1 MAFDAGT
8 IYAGVKLQDH
18 FTSAFNKIGQGLQA
32 AQKWPKGLE
41 ASLADLEKQLQ
52 KVAKTPGLRNDAASI
67 AQSIAA
73 TNAQNRALEENII
86 ALKKGP
92 QEYAKLNRER
102 EVANK
107 LLAAGVTRESEYGKQ
122 LEASIRKQ
130 QQYQIEQKQ
139 LIDGHKRTHISTK
152 ALETGFISL
161 NSSVTKLSSS
171 FAFQAAI
178 AGGFVALLRSIFK
191 NTAEAEKATAL
202 LTSRIQATGGSA
214 GKSIEQLEKLA
225 TKFERLTGVEDELIM
240 ESEATLAT
248 FRRMPSE
255 SFEPALK
262 AALNLAAGT
271 DSLNDKVKLLGRAME
286 DPVKGISR
294 LERQGILLS
303 KAQKDNIKDF
313 AEHGQKAKA
322 NAIILAEVEKRAGG
336 AAEALRDTL
345 GGSVKALSNAW
356 GNLMEEIGKS
366 SGGGGMLRTG
376 IEGVVSALE
385 YLKDNWNIF
394 ESAIFTVLGNISDRL
409 ARFVAFWIDRW
420 ADAAKALKIFIDL
433 TSFGQVDTSGIER
446 FGGTLRDL
454 ADNVRQTGKYLKEG
468 FDIKAEE
475 AAIGSTSK
483 AVKGLADDIEDLGEE
498 SEKAAKK
505 LQALIDKV
513 RGFGVSASEAKSL
526 AFDIVK
532 SVQSMKGVFSFQ
544 DVDTTS
550 IGDFSRELA
559 KRLREFDAAAKEA
572 KLSGDKIE
580 SLRAQ
585 IVRFTSEEFAAKGLE
600 DLNRKLL
607 EFAKAG
613 KETLDNFQDVSLPDW
628 YQDAGEQAKGLLSTE
643 QKRALTIEEANKALQ
658 RGAISLDEHRKIVQ
672 QNTAVWV
679 QQTSEI
685 ERQFETVFAHL
696 SGIFEGFAGSLGN
709 FIARSFDSIDEAID
723 GLKQDLKSVLVNTVA
738 DYIQQWLSMWFKAFA
753 AWLARWIVTQ
763 RAAQA
768 ASAATGA
775 MSGAGGVSS
784 GVGSLMGG
792 AGKLMG
798 GGSGAGSGG
807 SSAWMNSALAGWGI
821 AIAGMYWI
829 LTKSTRDAIQ
839 TGAVSLAGEATGNSK
854 KLKDSI
860 RKVVDSLRLDIMDA
874 MDEFDLTFTALGN
887 VFLGQT
893 GKLAFVKDGFASA
906 IGKTFDSME
915 AAVDYFKVRA
925 IQLAEFTDKTSK
937 MVQDAIRG
945 SRAQT
950 MQGLGSDISLARE
963 IESFGFDKSVRDLAA
978 QLQELGKWFD
988 DTSKRAMD
996 LYRNSELLP
1005 DVLSRLKT
1013 EFGGRIQDIVDQ
1025 LLGRQKSEAE
1035 IFSSRKEII
1044 EQWIAAQIEA
1054 LHAERDVVAAQVA
1067 AMEGRL
1073 QALAE
1078 GVEIEG
1084 HILHIQLQGL
1094 EAMKARLVQIDEALA
1109 ELGKIDLN
1117 FKPPKGGG
1125 GRGTGSKD
1133 NIRDFIADRTFEL
1146 AIAKLSDYRQEVART
1161 IKEYDEQIK
1170 LAGKDAKLRGELIAL
1185 KEKELALMAEEQGKN
1200 TLQSFHEFTNL
1211 AAPFNAI
1218 RDTAKDLI
1226 DSINDSPFGD
1236 KRKANMIGAVLE
1248 ELDRKLQSLSDQRAL
1263 SLFGEMIADLE
1274 KFGADEALLV
1284 EARKAQAVLEHGL
1297 KMLHYQEEIALLI
1310 AQGKLSAKNREIFE
1324 KALEALGKI
1333 DPTML
1338 LGGSGPTAPLTG
1350 GLNNLIEAAD
1360 RFNETARKARDEAQ
1374 SLLDKYRPGSRKGP
1388 LSEINQVLSDF
1399 SKIRDVLGNTPEV
1412 VRLFRLSLQDA
1423 IDNLLDNVRKSQ
1435 EEMFFSELNPHGVF
1449 AQWNK
1454 ANEEFLQAQTKWA
1467 AGDISVA
1474 DEAGDIVKRL
1484 REITRE
1490 ISPRGSTE
1498 YTTLFDM
1505 TEKFL
1510 DSIGALSMDDVI
1522 QLGSRNNPMYIDS
1535 IDGLLDVNSEQLS
1548 VMGKIWESNKYVGEQ
1563 LKSINGKIGV
1573 IGGLANVA

>member
-1 MAFDAGT
+1 MSFDVGT
-8 IYAGVKLQDH
+8 IV
-18 FTSAFNKIGQGLQA
+18 A
-32 AQKWPKGLE
+32 ALVLKDQF
-41 ASLADLEKQLQ
+41 S
-52 KVAKTPGLRNDAASI
+52 TPLG
-67 AQSIAA
+67 
-73 TNAQNRALEENII
+73 
-86 ALKKGP
+86 
-92 QEYAKLNRER
+92 
-102 EVANK
+102 
-107 LLAAGVTRESEYGKQ
+107 
-122 LEASIRKQ
+122 
-130 QQYQIEQKQ
+130 
-139 LIDGHKRTHISTK
+139 K
-152 ALETGFISL
+152 ALTALG
-161 NSSVTKLSSS
+161 
-171 FAFQAAI
+171 AFTT
-178 AGGFVALLRSIFK
+178 SIIV

-202 LTSRIQATGGSA
+202 LNARIASTGGVA
-214 GKSIEQLEKLA
+214 GKSVNDLEKMASKL
-225 TKFERLTGVEDELIM
+225 ERLTGVEDELVM
-240 ESEATLAT
+240 SAQASLMT

-262 AALNLAAGT
+262 AALDLSAGT
-271 DSLNDKVKLLGRAME
+271 DDLSGKVKMLGRVLE
-286 DPVKGISR
+286 DPIKGMSR

-303 KAQKDNIKDF
+303 KAQKDNIRDF
-313 AEHGQKAKA
+313 VEHGQKAKA
-322 NAIILAEVEKRAGG
+322 NAIILEEIERRAGG
-336 AAEALRDTL
+336 AAEALRNTL
-345 GGSVKALSNAW
+345 GGSVNALSNAW

-376 IEGVVSALE
+376 VEGVVSSLE
-385 YLKDNWNIF
+385 YVKDNWNIF
-394 ESAIFTVLGNISDRL
+394 ESAIFTVLGNISDKL
-409 ARFVAFWIDRW
+409 AKWVAFWVGRW

-433 TSFGQVDTSGIER
+433 TSFGQVDTSGIDR
-446 FGGTLRDL
+446 LGGKFRDL
-454 ADNVRQTGKYLKEG
+454 ADNVRQTGKDLKTG

-483 AVKGLADDIEDLGEE
+483 AVKGLADDIDDLGEQ

-505 LQALIDKV
+505 LQTLIDKV
-513 RGFGVSASEAKSL
+513 KGFGVSASEAKSL

-550 IGDFSRELA
+550 IGEFSRELSR
-559 KRLREFDAAAKEA
+559 RLREFDAAAKEA

-580 SLRAQ
+580 ALRAQ
-585 IVRFTSEEFAAKGLE
+585 IIKFTSEEFAAKGLE
-600 DLNRKLL
+600 NLNRKLL

-613 KETLDNFQDVSLPDW
+613 KETLDNFQGVSLPDW

-643 QKRALTIEEANKALQ
+643 QKRALTIEEANRALQ
-658 RGAISLDEHRKIVQ
+658 RGVISLDEYRKIVQ
-672 QNTAVWV
+672 ANTEVWV

-763 RAAQA
+763 RAAQV

-775 MSGAGGVSS
+775 MTGTGGMSS

-798 GGSGAGSGG
+798 GGSGGAGSGG

-839 TGAVSLAGEATGNSK
+839 TGAVSLAGETEGNSK

-860 RKVVDSLRLDIMDA
+860 RKVVDSLRLDITGA
-874 MDEFDLTFTALGN
+874 MDEFDLTFSALGN

-915 AAVDYFKVRA
+915 EAVDYFKVRA

-937 MVQDAIRG
+937 LVQDAIKG

-996 LYRNSELLP
+996 LYRSSELLP

-1067 AMEGRL
+1067 AIEARI
-1073 QALAE
+1073 QALAQ
-1078 GVEIEG
+1078 GIEIEG
-1084 HILHIQLQGL
+1084 RILHIQLQGL
-1094 EAMKARLVQIDEALA
+1094 EAMKARLVQIDAALA
-1109 ELGKIDLN
+1109 ELGAIDLN
-1117 FKPPKGGG
+1117 FKAPKGG

-1185 KEKELALMAEEQGKN
+1185 KEKELALLAEEQGKN
-1200 TLQSFHEFTNL
+1200 TLQAFHEFTNL

-1226 DSINDSPFGD
+1226 DNINDSPFGD
-1236 KRKANMIGAVLE
+1236 KRKANMIGAVLT
-1248 ELDRKLQSLSDQRAL
+1248 ELERRLQELSDQKAL
-1263 SLFGEMIADLE
+1263 TLFGEMIGDME
-1274 KFGADEALLV
+1274 KFGVDS
-1284 EARKAQAVLEHGL
+1284 AVLLEAQKAAAILEHTL
-1297 KMLHYQEEIALLI
+1297 KMAHYRAEIDLLI
-1310 AQGKLSAKNREIFE
+1310 AQGRLTDKNRQI
-1324 KALEALGKI
+1324 LEDAFKVLEGI
-1333 DPTML
+1333 DPTAL
-1338 LGGSGPTAPLTG
+1338 LGGGGSPTAQMTG

-1360 RFNETARKARDEAQ
+1360 RFNETARKARDEAN
-1374 SLLDKYRPGSRKGP
+1374 SLLDKYRPGQRKGP
-1388 LSEINQVLSDF
+1388 LSEINQIFTDF
-1399 SKIRDVLGNTPEV
+1399 SKIREVLGNTPEV
-1412 VRLFRLSLQDA
+1412 VGLFRSSLQDA
-1423 IDNLLDNVRKSQ
+1423 INNLLDNVRRSQ
-1435 EEMFFSELNPHGVF
+1435 EEMFFSDLNPADVF
-1449 AQWNK
+1449 TKWNA
-1454 ANEEFLQAQTKWA
+1454 ANDQFLQVKAKW
-1467 AGDISVA
+1467 
-1474 DEAGDIVKRL
+1474 EAGDIGVADDAVEAVRRL

-1490 ISPRGSTE
+1490 ISPSGSSEYANMFNLTE
-1498 YTTLFDM
+1498 
-1505 TEKFL
+1505 EFL
-1510 DSIGALSMDDVI
+1510 NSIGALSVDDVI
-1522 QLGSRNNPMYIDS
+1522 QLGSANNPMHIDS
-1535 IDGLLDVNSEQLS
+1535 IDGLLDVGTEQLNW
-1548 VMGKIWESNKYVGEQ
+1548 MERIWDSNQYVGEQ
-1563 LKSINGKIGV
+1563 LRIINERAHTPA
-1573 IGGLANVA
+1573 LAMVS